1 MFLIVLGCVLGDR
14 FFECQSDQGEVGKE
28 DETGRAKDHFWSS
41 DPIALQKAGSKTAA
55 GRPQEAACEHCFGA
69 PLA

>member
-1 MFLIVLGCVLGDR
+1 MLLIVLGCVLGDR
-14 FFECQSDQGEVGKE
+14 FLECRSDQGEVGKK
-28 DETGRAKDHFWSS
+28 DEMGRAKDHFWSS
-41 DPIALQKAGSKTAA
+41 DPAELQKVRPKTAA